1 MIHLL
6 YKLFH
11 YEPSPNHEDNVKRSL
26 HIIWALI
33 SILPVAFVYLLYMD
47 IKENNFYYDLIFYFL
62 ILLIIVLNY
71 YFVIVRKLKVFVE
84 TDIGKMYYNFGKF
97 NTVGKTIAILA
108 GFGLVIIAGRLMLL
122 LLNTF

>member
-1 MIHLL
+1 
-6 YKLFH
+6 
-11 YEPSPNHEDNVKRSL
+11 
-26 HIIWALI
+26 
-33 SILPVAFVYLLYMD
+33 MD